1 MTTDQAPRTA
11 DRSPSDG
18 GPQSRGLLTPILL
31 GAGAFLLTMA
41 LALRFFV
48 ADRVLVAPT
57 NLYQK
62 TTLQATGA
70 SYFDARSLQDRTDA
84 TLTLTGTMRGDV
96 KAAKGNTAVWDVFQV
111 LEDIPNGGNEVS
123 VIQQRLA
130 FDRGSGELKACC
142 GTHVNNDTS
151 IKPSGLSGLFWPVGA
166 LERKTYQVFDASTKR
181 SWPAEYQGTETIRG
195 VKAYKFVQTIPD
207 TVIGSLPE
215 VPASLL
221 GISGESRNVAADRY
235 QRATVTYWVD
245 PRSGITVHREQQ
257 VVQTLRGKDGN
268 GGKVVADFTLQL
280 TPQSQ
285 KELVDK
291 AEETAFKVSL
301 LRVIGPLASL
311 LLGLAL
317 VGAGAAA
324 TLRRRGT
331 RHAS

>member
-11 DRSPSDG
+11 GRNPSDG
-18 GPQSRGLLTPILL
+18 ETRSRGLLAPILL
-31 GAGAFLLTMA
+31 GVGVFLLTTA

-48 ADRVLVAPT
+48 ADRLLVAPT

-62 TTLQATGA
+62 TTLQAIGA
-70 SYFDARSLQDRTDA
+70 SYFDAGAVQDRTGA
-84 TLTLTGTMRGDV
+84 TLTLTSTMRGDV
-96 KAAKGNTAVWDVFQV
+96 KAAKGDTAVWDVFQV

-123 VIQQRLA
+123 IIQQRLA

-151 IKPSGLSGLFWPVGA
+151 VRPSGLSGLFWPVGS
-166 LERKTYQVFDASTKR
+166 LEKKTYQVFDASTKR

-207 TVIGSLPE
+207 TVIATLPE
-215 VPASLL
+215 VPSTLL
-221 GISGESRNVAADRY
+221 GIPGKSRNVAADRY
-235 QRATVTYWVD
+235 QRATIAYWVD
-245 PRSGITVHREQQ
+245 PRSGVTVHREQQ

-268 GGKVVADFTLQL
+268 GSKIVADFTLKM

-285 KELVDK
+285 KELVAK
-291 AEETAFKVSL
+291 ADDTASKVSL
-301 LRVIGPLASL
+301 LRVTGPLVSL

-317 VGAGAAA
+317 LGAGAAA
-324 TLRRRGT
+324 MLRRRGT